1 MNDGVKVISAN
12 KGIQKQNTIG
22 TQESRIHS
30 TIPNHH
36 KITQINTLNYSKLMS
51 DVSTRCSD
59 PNFELGSH
67 H

>member
-30 TIPNHH
+30 TIPNHY
-36 KITQINTLNYSKLMS
+36 KITQNKYS
-51 DVSTRCSD
+51 
-59 PNFELGSH
+59 ELFQIDILC
-67 H
+67 